1 MCCFTM
7 CDSRQYGWSRGE
19 GGCWGG
25 GGEREKEGRSSVKES
40 LCKIKVSFS
49 LNFSSS
55 LLFECAVLLNMCEQ
69 TIRGKRR
76 RSKKKR

>member
-1 MCCFTM
+1 ME
-7 CDSRQYGWSRGE
+7 E
-19 GGCWGG
+19 GGGVGGVCVGG
-25 GGEREKEGRSSVKES
+25 GGAEKEGRSSVKES

-69 TIRGKRR
+69 TIRGKEEEAR
-76 RSKKKR
+76 KKMIGG

>member
-1 MCCFTM
+1 ME
-7 CDSRQYGWSRGE
+7 E
-19 GGCWGG
+19 GGGVGG
-25 GGEREKEGRSSVKES
+25 GGGAEKEGRSSVKEP

-69 TIRGKRR
+69 TIRE
-76 RSKKKR
+76 KKKKHEKR